1 MEDQAGPVGEGAVEA
16 PFSELI
22 SRWLDEGDR
31 LDESAAAST
40 KAAASRTEG
49 PLRAFFRRLQ
59 PGIDRYR
66 LFVLA
71 GVGLLPLVLFLLT
84 QRGAPA
90 SPVVASMT
98 SVAPVGP
105 VAPMAPSAPA
115 PAAPARKL
123 VMPALNVDSVQQAQR
138 RPVKRRRPHR
148 SSNSSTVIAHQ
159 KRR

>member
-1 MEDQAGPVGEGAVEA
+1 MEDQAGAVGEGAVEA

-31 LDESAAAST
+31 LDASAAAT
-40 KAAASRTEG
+40 AAVAPSRIEG

-71 GVGLLPLVLFLLT
+71 GVGLIPLVLFLLI
-84 QRGAPA
+84 QRGAPS

-98 SVAPVGP
+98 SVAPSSP
-105 VAPMAPSAPA
+105 VAPAARAPS
-115 PAAPARKL
+115 RQL
-123 VMPALNVDSVQQAQR
+123 VMPALRVDSVRQPER
-138 RPVKRRRPHR
+138 RPAKRRRRPHR
-148 SSNSSTVIAHQ
+148 SNSISRH
-159 KRR
+159 KRA